1 MVSNKI
7 FGYGPSS
14 LVKDQLLE
22 GEVGHEDYREEL
34 ILFVFCQ
41 PITDVYCG
49 HLTNESARFL

>member
-49 HLTNESARFL
+49 HLTNESA